1 MSLQTPQYKMTS
13 QESFNTC
20 RELPMASLQ
29 QEFLSAYNKS
39 QVLVVSGEIDS
50 DHINKVL
57 NFVLFDQHEPAIAC
71 TQSLRIN
78 AISAAGDTSRLVY
91 MTDVRLLELAKSDVL
106 FQKYGCIV
114 IDEAHERRLATDVL
128 LALLKSAVTS
138 RLDLKVIVTSDTAN
152 ASKFLAYFER
162 GVHFA
167 IPSDS
172 FQVDIRWLLD
182 PDPNFL
188 ELAVHTAKH
197 IHETTGD
204 GDILMFLTGTG
215 EIKSA
220 CAQLKNT
227 TKDLDVLTF
236 PQRDNIIKQS
246 SRRRCIITGSS
257 RKWFTPINGI
267 VYVIDSG
274 LAIDTRFNPRAGLEI
289 QSVAPISQAEARY
302 RARQAGRSGVCYR
315 LCTKSDFDE
324 VLLPTVLP
332 PILVSDLSELVLQL
346 KAMGIND
353 VANFDFVDKPHPEVF
368 LPCFEDLHAMG
379 YLTDVG
385 VITER
390 GQKAA
395 RLPVH
400 PLWYN
405 ALERAH
411 ELGCSDELITI
422 AATKSIRNYILT
434 RPPATR
440 QAADLAH
447 QQFACPMSDH
457 ITELNAFHAYLDT
470 EASSDHSDALQ
481 SWCSTAFLSM
491 QALED
496 VKRIRIKLVESFAE
510 LFGAPSK
517 RANFESRDY
526 DLGIRKALACYFQ
539 TVTAI
544 EPEWLIGSNNF
555 REESW
560 QVKQTKSGN
569 VYRMSLAK
577 ASFDKAC
584 NAHNAED

>member
-1 MSLQTPQYKMTS
+1 MAF
-13 QESFNTC
+13 QESFST
-20 RELPMASLQ
+20 RL
-29 QEFLSAYNKS
+29 
-39 QVLVVSGEIDS
+39 SGEIDS
-50 DHINKVL
+50 DHIDQIL

-71 TQSLRIN
+71 TQSLRNN

-114 IDEAHERRLATDVL
+114 IDEAHERGLATDVL

-138 RLDLKVIVTSDTAN
+138 RLDLKVIVMSDTAN
-152 ASKFLAYFER
+152 VSKFLGYFER
-162 GVHFA
+162 GIHFA
-167 IPSDS
+167 IPSDN

-204 GDILMFLTGTG
+204 GDILIFLT
-215 EIKSA
+215 
-220 CAQLKNT
+220 
-227 TKDLDVLTF
+227 
-236 PQRDNIIKQS
+236 
-246 SRRRCIITGSS
+246 
-257 RKWFTPINGI
+257 
-267 VYVIDSG
+267 DSG
-274 LAIDTRFNPRAGLEI
+274 LAIDTRFNPRAGIEI
-289 QSVAPISQAEARY
+289 QSMAPISQAEARY

-315 LCTKSDFDE
+315 LYTKSDFDE

-346 KAMGIND
+346 KVIGIND

-368 LPCFEDLHAMG
+368 LRALEDLHAMG

-390 GQKAA
+390 GHKAA

-411 ELGCSDELITI
+411 ELGCSDEIITI
-422 AATKSIRNYILT
+422 AATKSVRNYILT
-434 RPPATR
+434 RPSATR

-447 QQFACPMSDH
+447 QQFSCPMSDH
-457 ITELNAFHAYLDT
+457 ITGLNAFHAYLDT

-481 SWCSTAFLSM
+481 S
-491 QALED
+491 
-496 VKRIRIKLVESFAE
+496 
-510 LFGAPSK
+510 
-517 RANFESRDY
+517 
-526 DLGIRKALACYFQ
+526 
-539 TVTAI
+539 
-544 EPEWLIGSNNF
+544 
-555 REESW
+555 
-560 QVKQTKSGN
+560 
-569 VYRMSLAK
+569 
-577 ASFDKAC
+577 
-584 NAHNAED
+584 

>member
-1 MSLQTPQYKMTS
+1 MAF
-13 QESFNTC
+13 QESFST
-20 RELPMASLQ
+20 RL
-29 QEFLSAYNKS
+29 
-39 QVLVVSGEIDS
+39 SGEIDS
-50 DHINKVL
+50 DRIDQIL

-71 TQSLRIN
+71 TQSLRNN

-106 FQKYGCIV
+106 FQKY
-114 IDEAHERRLATDVL
+114 
-128 LALLKSAVTS
+128 SAVTS
-138 RLDLKVIVTSDTAN
+138 RLDLKVIVMSDTAN
-152 ASKFLAYFER
+152 VSKFLGYFER

-204 GDILMFLTGTG
+204 GDILIFLT
-215 EIKSA
+215 
-220 CAQLKNT
+220 
-227 TKDLDVLTF
+227 
-236 PQRDNIIKQS
+236 
-246 SRRRCIITGSS
+246 
-257 RKWFTPINGI
+257 
-267 VYVIDSG
+267 DSG
-274 LAIDTRFNPRAGLEI
+274 LAIDTRFNPRAGIEI

-315 LCTKSDFDE
+315 LYTKSDFDE

-346 KAMGIND
+346 KVIGIND

-368 LPCFEDLHAMG
+368 LRALEDLHAMG

-390 GQKAA
+390 GHKAA

-422 AATKSIRNYILT
+422 AATKSVRNYILT
-434 RPPATR
+434 RPSATR

-447 QQFACPMSDH
+447 QQFSCPMSDH
-457 ITELNAFHAYLDT
+457 ITGLNAFHAYLDT

-481 SWCSTAFLSM
+481 S
-491 QALED
+491 
-496 VKRIRIKLVESFAE
+496 
-510 LFGAPSK
+510 
-517 RANFESRDY
+517 
-526 DLGIRKALACYFQ
+526 
-539 TVTAI
+539 
-544 EPEWLIGSNNF
+544 
-555 REESW
+555 
-560 QVKQTKSGN
+560 
-569 VYRMSLAK
+569 
-577 ASFDKAC
+577 
-584 NAHNAED
+584 